1 MRWKEQ
7 ERSYRR
13 MEIEGAS
20 PIGLILMLFDLLI
33 NDLRR
38 AAVALR
44 ADDIE
49 TRCKE
54 LNHGFLVLGQLKS
67 WVDLERGGEPARV
80 LMLFYSQLGAR
91 MMDAGAQ
98 KSATIL
104 EQEIETILMVR
115 NSWQK
120 FEQKAGESLRSDSA
134 ATPKEVVERVPLS
147 LSL

>member
-1 MRWKEQ
+1 MMKWKEQ

-20 PIGLILMLFDLLI
+20 PIGLILMLFDLLV

-49 TRCKE
+49 ARCKE

-67 WVDLERGGEPARV
+67 WVDLERGGEPAKV
-80 LMLFYSQLGAR
+80 LMLFYSNLEAR
-91 MMDAGAQ
+91 MMDAGVK
-98 KSATIL
+98 KSAAVL
-104 EQEIETILMVR
+104 EKEIETILMVR
-115 NSWQK
+115 SAWQK
-120 FEQKAGESLRSDSA
+120 FEQKASIPIETT
-134 ATPKEVVERVPLS
+134 ATPQEAVERVPLS